1 VYPWG
6 IYGIGKPDLETAINT
21 YRYDPHVQKYNSHV
35 GWRQYNIFAARLGLT
50 EEAARL
56 TKLKFKDAS
65 HRFPTFWGPGF
76 DWTPDHNWG
85 GSAMIGLQEMLMQVD
100 GKKIYLLPA
109 FPKNWNARF
118 KLNAPYQTTIEATVT
133 NGKITQLLVTPKE
146 REKDVLIWP

>member
-1 VYPWG
+1 
-6 IYGIGKPDLETAINT
+6 
-21 YRYDPHVQKYNSHV
+21 
-35 GWRQYNIFAARLGLT
+35 
-50 EEAARL
+50 
-56 TKLKFKDAS
+56 
-65 HRFPTFWGPGF
+65 
-76 DWTPDHNWG
+76 
-85 GSAMIGLQEMLMQVD
+85 MIGLQEMLMQVD